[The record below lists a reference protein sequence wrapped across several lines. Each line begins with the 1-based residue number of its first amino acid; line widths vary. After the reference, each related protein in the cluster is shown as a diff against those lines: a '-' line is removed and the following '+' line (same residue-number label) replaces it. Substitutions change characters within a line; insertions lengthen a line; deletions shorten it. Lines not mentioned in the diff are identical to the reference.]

1 MCCQGVN
8 KGSSRKGDQRE
19 AESIEASTPVF
30 LQYPI
35 PYTLDAPTPMLVAQS
50 STELHFGN
58 PYSTSDPQGQYPP
71 NPFSKFS
78 EEWDCRHRLEPF

>member
-1 MCCQGVN
+1 MN
-8 KGSSRKGDQRE
+8 KGSSRQGDQGK

-58 PYSTSDPQGQYPP
+58 PYSTSDPQGILLTISQD
-71 NPFSKFS
+71 SVKS
-78 EEWDCRHRLEPF
+78 WIACIG